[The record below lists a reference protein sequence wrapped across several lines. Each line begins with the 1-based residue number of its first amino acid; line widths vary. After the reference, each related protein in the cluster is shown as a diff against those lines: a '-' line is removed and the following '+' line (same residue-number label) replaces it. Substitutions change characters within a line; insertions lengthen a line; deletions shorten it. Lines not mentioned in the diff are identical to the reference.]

1 MRTFVNA
8 EDPTG
13 LWLTISQVRPIWKTP
28 PVVLIWLGN
37 VSRPLVKER
46 RTECCSHGQ
55 LGAGSQGSR
64 CDHRL

>member
-46 RTECCSHGQ
+46 T
-55 LGAGSQGSR
+55 
-64 CDHRL
+64 D